1 MFSSLLAFISLF
13 KETPSFSALSIS
25 LFTYLQ
31 ACSLFPSVLSS
42 GVQTTESITEQTTE
56 QTTEQITE
64 QTSESITEQTTE
76 QTAAPES
83 TSRDNCVAFLLSLV
97 NGSALAACLPNLTE
111 AVHKAV
117 DYETDDYLF
126 EIAIQCLEHNDDM
139 VTKVLLEKEWK
150 TILLPLRLL
159 KEEKVR
165 ACVSLADVVKAALK
179 RVL

>member
-13 KETPSFSALSIS
+13 KETPSFSALSTS

-56 QTTEQITE
+56 PLTEQTTEPI
-64 QTSESITEQTTE
+64 TE

-126 EIAIQCLEHNDDM
+126 EIAMQCLEHNDDM

>member
-13 KETPSFSALSIS
+13 KETPSFSALSTS

-31 ACSLFPSVLSS
+31 TCSLFPSVLSS

-56 QTTEQITE
+56 QSTEH
-64 QTSESITEQTTE
+64 ITEQTTE

-126 EIAIQCLEHNDDM
+126 EIAMQCLEHNDDM

>member
-13 KETPSFSALSIS
+13 KETPSFSALSTS

-31 ACSLFPSVLSS
+31 TCSLFPSVLSS

-56 QTTEQITE
+56 QSTEH
-64 QTSESITEQTTE
+64 ITEQTTE

-126 EIAIQCLEHNDDM
+126 EIAMQCLEHNDDM

-179 RVL
+179 RVS

>member
-1 MFSSLLAFISLF
+1 M
-13 KETPSFSALSIS
+13 
-25 LFTYLQ
+25 
-31 ACSLFPSVLSS
+31 
-42 GVQTTESITEQTTE
+42 
-56 QTTEQITE
+56 
-64 QTSESITEQTTE
+64 
-76 QTAAPES
+76 
-83 TSRDNCVAFLLSLV
+83 LSLV

>member
-13 KETPSFSALSIS
+13 KETPSFSALSTS

-42 GVQTTESITEQTTE
+42 GVQTTESITEQTSE
-56 QTTEQITE
+56 QT
-64 QTSESITEQTTE
+64 TEQTTE

>member
-13 KETPSFSALSIS
+13 KETPSFSALSTS

-42 GVQTTESITEQTTE
+42 GVQTTESITEQTSEQSTE
-56 QTTEQITE
+56 P
-64 QTSESITEQTTE
+64 ITEQTTE

-126 EIAIQCLEHNDDM
+126 EIAMQCLEHNDDM